1 MNKIT
6 CAGLLLLCVA
16 CRRDQPKE
24 IAMAETS
31 ELQVDTPPA
40 TPTAA
45 PSPTAAQPAATAAPS
60 AAPEKPKPA
69 AQPVAAPA
77 QPTPAAP
84 APALSPSE
92 AAAITQATSNLGLVV
107 YASKGQSEDQQAVDK
122 KACYDWAKSQTGVDP
137 ATVAVNA
144 DSAAAAGKAA
154 ADTATQGAG
163 VKGAARGAAGGAV
176 VGGIAGD
183 AGTGAAIGAV
193 AGVAKGRRAK
203 KQASQQAQQQA
214 VAGAEGEAAGKIDAF
229 KKGMSACLEGK
240 GYSVK

>member
-1 MNKIT
+1 MIKICYGT
-6 CAGLLLLCVA
+6 LLLLLW
-16 CRRDQPKE
+16 
-24 IAMAETS
+24 TS
-31 ELQVDTPPA
+31 GIDVTLA
-40 TPTAA
+40 G
-45 PSPTAAQPAATAAPS
+45 AQT
-60 AAPEKPKPA
+60 
-69 AQPVAAPA
+69 
-77 QPTPAAP
+77 AAP
-84 APALSPSE
+84 APASLSGK
-92 AAAITQATSNLGLVV
+92 LGLVV
-107 YASKGQSEDQQAVDK
+107 FPAKDQTKEQQAADE
-122 KACYDWAKSQTGVDP
+122 KACYDWSKEQTGIDP
-137 ATVAVNA
+137 AAVTVNA

-193 AGVAKGRRAK
+193 AGAAKGRKAK

-214 VAGAEGEAAGKIDAF
+214 VAGAEGEAAGKMEAF